1 MARMER
7 SCFACISCRRVGW
20 ASATVGGRRR
30 NVKACGRTAMRGSR
44 EDHTDT
50 ARRISN
56 AQQTHQP
63 LQETHLEHQAHTF
76 ISRFRMCRRTAP
88 RGELY
93 KTRQSNTKCSE
104 TCWEQLKTIQN
115 QAKRSESSRDQ
126 REAREAN
133 KTGKLAE
140 SPKSNNTKQKAA
152 SAAEAS
158 TKYIKPDKTAKPAE
172 TSPKPHKTK
181 P

>member
-63 LQETHLEHQAHTF
+63 HQETHLEHQAHTF

-93 KTRQSNTKCSE
+93 KTRQSNTKRSE
-104 TCWEQLKTIQN
+104 TGWEQPKTTSN
-115 QAKRSESSRDQ
+115 V
-126 REAREAN
+126 AR
-133 KTGKLAE
+133 
-140 SPKSNNTKQKAA
+140 
-152 SAAEAS
+152 
-158 TKYIKPDKTAKPAE
+158 PAE
-172 TSPKPHKTK
+172 TNQKQQKTRRDQPTPCPDHTKRSGADREKPRPAQKHKKLYKTQRGQPRPAK
-181 P
+181 KTLRFC